1 MGDTSKGVA
10 RQKKINHTTAISG
23 ALWLEQ
29 ALGAPVL
36 PREQL
41 YALCDVTV
49 ESGRRYARRVRSPSP
64 LMFQYYGTE
73 YLGRKTLKGIVSRDG
88 FGF

>member
-1 MGDTSKGVA
+1 MGDLSQDVA
-10 RQKKINHTTAISG
+10 RQKNVQKNSYKPSFSG

-36 PREQL
+36 PREEL

-49 ESGRRYARRVRSPSP
+49 ESGRRYASRVRSPSP
-64 LMFQYYGTE
+64 LMFQYYATE
-73 YLGRKTLKGIVSRDG
+73 YLGT
-88 FGF
+88 